1 MLGKRVLSFM
11 LSFCLTAVPVTPD
24 TGINGSQSVD
34 KAGEAVTTQEDL
46 GGGYNG
52 GKHWTE

>member
-46 GGGYNG
+46 GGV
-52 GKHWTE
+52 